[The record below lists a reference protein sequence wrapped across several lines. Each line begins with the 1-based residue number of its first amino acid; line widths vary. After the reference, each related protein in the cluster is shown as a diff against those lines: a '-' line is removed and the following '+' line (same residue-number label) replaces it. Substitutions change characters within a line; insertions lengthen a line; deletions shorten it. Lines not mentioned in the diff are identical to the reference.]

1 MSNLMVRTASRSQVE
16 LHAAAARLADYLH
29 KAVARV
35 QREQTGQD
43 MVEYAGV
50 LLVVSVIIAAVAA
63 TGVWSP
69 LATGITNLIKE
80 VLSGTSGKGGGG

>member
-1 MSNLMVRTASRSQVE
+1 MSNLMLRTASRSTVE
-16 LHAAAARLADYLH
+16 LHAAAQRLADYMHRAAERL
-29 KAVARV
+29 

-50 LLVVSVIIAAVAA
+50 LLVVSVIISLIAV

-69 LATGITNLIKE
+69 LVNAIKGLVGDVTTGKTPA
-80 VLSGTSGKGGGG
+80 GG

>member
-1 MSNLMVRTASRSQVE
+1 MSNLMLRTASRSTVE
-16 LHAAAARLADYLH
+16 LHDAVQRLANYMH
-29 KAVARV
+29 RAVARV

-63 TGVWSP
+63 TGVWQP
-69 LATGITNLIKE
+69 LISGIGTLVGDVIH
-80 VLSGTSGKGGGG
+80 GTSGKGGGG

>member
-1 MSNLMVRTASRSQVE
+1 MSNLMLRTASRSQLE
-16 LHAAAARLADYLH
+16 LHAAARRLADYMQR
-29 KAVARV
+29 AAARV

-50 LLVVSVIIAAVAA
+50 LLVVSVIISLIAV

-69 LATGITNLIKE
+69 LVKGIGNLVNDVI
-80 VLSGTSGKGGGG
+80 SGKSGANGGG

>member
-1 MSNLMVRTASRSQVE
+1 MSNLMLRTASRSSVE
-16 LHAAAARLADYLH
+16 LHAAVQRLAEYMH
-29 KAVARV
+29 RAVARV

-69 LATGITNLIKE
+69 LVQGIGTLIGNVIHGNSGK
-80 VLSGTSGKGGGG
+80 SGTG